1 MAFLWI
7 NLRREII
14 MKKTHT
20 IFPKILTN
28 SNHLLK
34 SGSYGFKIS
43 SNLRLTKNQL
53 VLLERSLMIKLK
65 TLSCSIKTCK
75 LWSFIKLNKT
85 LTKLPLESRMGKGK
99 GSVLTE
105 VVFLKKGTIIYTFQ
119 NLKRQQVEE
128 IFLLFKKYLPVK
140 LILICKK

>member
-1 MAFLWI
+1 MTFLWI
-7 NLRREII
+7 DLRREII

-20 IFPKILTN
+20 IFPKTSTN

-34 SGSYGFKIS
+34 LGSYGFKIS
-43 SNLRLTKNQL
+43 SSLRVTKNQL
-53 VLLERSLMIKLK
+53 ILLERLLARKLK
-65 TLSCSIKTCK
+65 TLSCSIKLYK
-75 LWSFIKLNKT
+75 SWSFIKLNKT

-99 GSVLTE
+99 GSILTE

-119 NLKRQQVEE
+119 NLKRQQIEE
-128 IFLLFKKYLPVK
+128 IFLLFKKYLPTK